1 MDKKIALSFK
11 EDTDITTAMEE
22 TLQYNDERS
31 RWKIE
36 IKAFLE
42 GITKPPVSQFHL
54 GTQSVPNILN
64 SSINTAYRA
73 VQLSKLTIKPFRGD
87 PLDWLTFWNGF
98 STSIHENP
106 EMSNIDK
113 MKYSCSYL
121 IGDAAKAIAGLP
133 LSNGNYNRAVKLLK
147 QRFGRTQTIINSCM
161 DALTKLPATTSDF
174 HTLRNS
180 MTLSKILLEYSRH
193 KVSKQIHTAT
203 Y

>member
-1 MDKKIALSFK
+1 MASDVPSTKELQHIVERLERRTAEIDLMDKKIALSFK

-22 TLQYNDERS
+22 ILQYNDERS

-64 SSINTAYRA
+64 SSINTTYRA

-87 PLDWLTFWNGF
+87 PLDWLTFWDGF
-98 STSIHENP
+98 STSIHENA

-113 MKYSCSYL
+113 MKFSCSYL

-133 LSNGNYNRAVKLLK
+133 LSNGKYNRAVELLK
-147 QRFGRTQTIINSCM
+147 QRSHTNNNQLMYGCIN
-161 DALTKLPATTSDF
+161 
-174 HTLRNS
+174 
-180 MTLSKILLEYSRH
+180 
-193 KVSKQIHTAT
+193 
-203 Y
+203 